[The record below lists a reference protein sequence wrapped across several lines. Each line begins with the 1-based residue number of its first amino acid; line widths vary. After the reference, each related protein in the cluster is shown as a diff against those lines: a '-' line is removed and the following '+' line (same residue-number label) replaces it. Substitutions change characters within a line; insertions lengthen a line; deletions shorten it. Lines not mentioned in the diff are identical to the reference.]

1 MTDDHEENALS
12 PLRGRFSSSLR
23 FGGAEQLAVRLF
35 DMAVL
40 LVLLRSLSMSEIAL
54 FGVVTGMFVLFQ
66 LFGLVPE
73 TIILR
78 CFPDWERTGRSRRA
92 LEALQ
97 WFALGRLL
105 LLAGGASLAAML
117 LGTSGRALGYAAAY
131 ALAIQLNQLAELG
144 RLVFRVKLKQRTI
157 VIVDTVLRTLLLASM
172 GVLLVSPHLAT
183 YLAIYASWAAASA
196 AVWSGLLMRETGARF
211 RPKGEHLGFLADSLK
226 TFSVWQHLGGV
237 ATFTLYS
244 IDPWIMSLL
253 GVGQTT
259 VGRYTVALKI
269 CGFFFLLPMFVQS
282 MTTVLLVN
290 VPDRGV
296 WPRLLSRVLG
306 TNALLALGQWLAF
319 FVVGR
324 PLVWLFGGGE
334 AVDEIFQ
341 YALVIN
347 TGVLV
352 LNLTRPIIGYLT
364 AGADMREVF
373 LKTYLPVCL
382 AALVLYP
389 AMISLWGAWGAAL
402 ASLASY
408 SLLAV
413 ALAALVRSHGLRLP
427 APRPDFRFLNELVRS
442 W

>member
-1 MTDDHEENALS
+1 MLS
-12 PLRGRFSSSLR
+12 GLRARFASSLR
-23 FGGAEQLAVRLF
+23 FGAGEQLVVRLF
-35 DMAVL
+35 DLVVL

-78 CFPDWERTGRSRRA
+78 CFPEWERTGRSRQA

-105 LLAGGASLAAML
+105 LLVGGASLAATL
-117 LGTSGRALGYAAAY
+117 LGNSGRALGYAAVY

-157 VIVDTVLRTLLLASM
+157 VAVDTALRVLLLASM
-172 GVLLVSPHLAT
+172 GGLLLSPHLAT
-183 YLAIYASWAAASA
+183 YLAIYASWAAVSA
-196 AVWSGLLMRETGARF
+196 TVWSSLLLRETGARF
-211 RPKGEHLGFLADSLK
+211 RPHGDHLGFLASSLG
-226 TFSVWQHLGGV
+226 TFSIWQHLSGV
-237 ATFTLYS
+237 ATLMLYS
-244 IDPWIMSLL
+244 IDPWIMTLL

-290 VPDRGV
+290 VSDRGA
-296 WPRLLSRVLG
+296 WPHLLSRVLG

-319 FVVGR
+319 FAVGR
-324 PLVWLFGGGE
+324 PLVRLFGGGE
-334 AVDEIFQ
+334 AVDEIFH

-352 LNLTRPIIGYLT
+352 LNLTRPIVGYLT

-389 AMISLWGAWGAAL
+389 GMISFWGAWGAAL
-402 ASLASY
+402 ASLAGY
-408 SLLAV
+408 SLLA
-413 ALAALVRSHGLRLP
+413 LSFAALVRSQQLP
-427 APRPDFRFLNELVRS
+427 LPLPRPDIRFLTDLVRS